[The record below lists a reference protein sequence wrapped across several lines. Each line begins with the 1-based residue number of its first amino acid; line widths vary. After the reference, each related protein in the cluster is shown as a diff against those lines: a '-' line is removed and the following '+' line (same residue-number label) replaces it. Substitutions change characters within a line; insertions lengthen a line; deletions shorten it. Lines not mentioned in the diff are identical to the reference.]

1 MMTMPINAESFELGF
16 ILGTSVYAVAG
27 SAAYIL
33 FLAGKYLVR
42 LGAGLQRRAL
52 RPRQGLEPAR

>member
-1 MMTMPINAESFELGF
+1 MMTMPIDAESFELGF
-16 ILGTSVYAVAG
+16 ILGTSVYAVTG

-42 LGAGLQRRAL
+42 FGAGLQRRIVH
-52 RPRQGLEPAR
+52 PRRGLKLA